1 MALVLSSTCF
11 TVILFSCFYD
21 HLLFYCDEPV
31 LCLLA
36 HTHFLHFLCT
46 SCDMKPENL
55 MLSTEIAKEA
65 IIQVVDFGCAQVELD
80 DDEAFDIT
88 GRNEAYLARGNSA
101 FKRQTSTNKPVAS
114 TPAYSPPEA
123 LDKHKKISTCHVDPS
138 LDMWA
143 MGVILYIMLTG
154 VHPFDLYGNATEHE
168 IEQLILSGKKPPL
181 RNSPITAHLSQD
193 AIALIEQLLQWE
205 PKKRLTADQ
214 LLAHPWVR
222 GETARTS
229 KMADSDKRLA
239 AFRTF
244 KTRLEAKVFAGMV
257 SWTDNDDSSTSDSED
272 DLANHGQGKYRA
284 TGSADNNEIVSK
296 RTSLIERSF
305 QMLDE
310 DKDGYVTKQS
320 LMKHLESDDDEKG
333 GERSAAS
340 SSSPGDDDKDDL
352 RLSLSGFSEF
362 LSDHMQDKV
371 RNAYYH
377 NVQNLVSPKTKLIL
391 HRVFDFKQQ
400 YSTSQK
406 DM

>member
-1 MALVLSSTCF
+1 
-11 TVILFSCFYD
+11 
-21 HLLFYCDEPV
+21 
-31 LCLLA
+31 
-36 HTHFLHFLCT
+36 
-46 SCDMKPENL
+46 

-65 IIQVVDFGCAQVELD
+65 IIQVVDFGCAQVEFD

-101 FKRQTSTNKPVAS
+101 VKRQASTNKPVAS

-123 LDKHKKISTCHVDPS
+123 LDKQKKNNSNYHVDPS

-143 MGVILYIMLTG
+143 MGVIIYIMLTG

-181 RNSPITAHLSQD
+181 RNSPITAHLSGD

-257 SWTDNDDSSTSDSED
+257 SWTDNDDSATSDNED

-284 TGSADNNEIVSK
+284 AGSSDNSDEIVSK
-296 RTSLIERSF
+296 RTSLVERSF

-320 LMKHLESDDDEKG
+320 LMKHLEPDKDEEKAG
-333 GERSAAS
+333 GERAAAT
-340 SSSPGDDDKDDL
+340 SSPGDDKDDV
-352 RLSLSGFSEF
+352 RLSLSGFSEI

-371 RNAYYH
+371 RYAYH
-377 NVQNLVSPKTKLIL
+377 NWLNLSPKN
-391 HRVFDFKQQ
+391 Q
-400 YSTSQK
+400 YTQFAPCVL
-406 DM
+406 